1 MKNAFIVFPAESDGK
16 GTDDE
21 VFVVVCFPIEFHLSC
36 SIL

>member
-21 VFVVVCFPIEFHLSC
+21 VFVVCFPIEFHLSC